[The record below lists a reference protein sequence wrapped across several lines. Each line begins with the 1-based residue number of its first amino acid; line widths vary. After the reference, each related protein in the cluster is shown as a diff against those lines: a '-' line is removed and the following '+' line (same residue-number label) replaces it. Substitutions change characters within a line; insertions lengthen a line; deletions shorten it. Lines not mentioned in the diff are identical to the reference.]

1 MQLGI
6 IGVPGDSRVDTLE
19 RFLHAQQCDVIVVNS
34 RSFSAQESWAFDG
47 EHTWYRGQNLS
58 RARAWCLFT
67 YPPSFPNMWTDF
79 ENYFL
84 YRDWYEDYMHK
95 REHRS
100 FLVAW
105 LLALGHRGVPVL
117 NPPEHG
123 IGLQYKPVE
132 LELARQEGLKTPR
145 TLITNDP
152 ERVRAFAAEVPEVVY
167 KPAFGGSECRVL
179 GEKEM
184 AQLELLKAS
193 PVTFQECIRGKSIR
207 VMVVD
212 GKVVSAVRLMSDYL
226 DYRSDPD
233 YSAGKTPY
241 ETVELPE
248 RLLNAAVRVIERY
261 GLYFSGID
269 FIETAEGEYVF
280 LEANASPMY
289 MDIESRAQHP
299 ITAELCAALLKYANG
314 PEAYAEALQKRR
326 HRQGFASYAM
336 PGLDNVWT

>member
-1 MQLGI
+1 MHVGI
-6 IGVPGDSRVDTLE
+6 IGVPGDPRVDSLE
-19 RFLHAQQCDVIVVNS
+19 RFLKAQQSDVIVVNS
-34 RSFSAQESWAFDG
+34 RSFSEQQSWAFDG
-47 EHTWYRGQNLS
+47 EHTWYQNQNLS
-58 RARAWCLFT
+58 QARAWCLFT
-67 YPPSFPNMWTDF
+67 YPPTFPRMWTDF
-79 ENYFL
+79 EDYFL

-105 LLALGHRGVPVL
+105 LLSLGHRGIPVL

-123 IGLQYKPVE
+123 VGLQYKPVE
-132 LELARQEGLKTPR
+132 LELARQEGLTCPK

-152 ERVRAFAAEVPEVVY
+152 DRVREFLKAVPEVVY
-167 KPAFGGSECRVL
+167 KPAFGGSECRPV
-179 GEKEM
+179 GEKEL
-184 AQLELLKAS
+184 ANLEQLRVS

-212 GKVVSAVRLMSDYL
+212 GQVVSAVRLMSDYL

-233 YSAGKTPY
+233 YVAGKTVY
-241 ETVELPE
+241 EPVELPTE
-248 RLLNAAVRVIERY
+248 LLAAAVRVVERY

-289 MDIESRAQHP
+289 MDIEQRAEHP
-299 ITAELCAALLKYANG
+299 ITAEICAALLKHANN
-314 PEAYAEALQKRR
+314 PEAYTRALQNRR
-326 HRQGFASYAM
+326 HRRGLMSYVM
-336 PGLDNVWT
+336 PGFENVWT

>member
-6 IGVPGDSRVDTLE
+6 VGVPGDPRVDALE
-19 RFLHAQQCDVIVVNS
+19 RFLRAQQADVTVVNS
-34 RSFSAQESWAFDG
+34 RSLSQQESWAFDG
-47 EHTWYRGQNLS
+47 EYTWYKGQNLN
-58 RARAWCLFT
+58 AVKAWCLLT
-67 YPPSFPNMWTDF
+67 YPPSFPRMWTDF

-105 LLALGHRGVPVL
+105 LLSLGHRGVPVL

-132 LELARQEGLKTPR
+132 LELARQEGLTLPK

-152 ERVRAFAAEVPEVVY
+152 ERVRAFLDAVPEVVY
-167 KPAFGGSECRVL
+167 KPAFGGSECRLV
-179 GEKEM
+179 GEKELAHL
-184 AQLELLKAS
+184 AQVRVS
-193 PVTFQECIRGKSIR
+193 PVTFQECVRGKSIR
-207 VMVVD
+207 IMVVD
-212 GKVVSAVRLMSDYL
+212 GQVVSAVRLVSDYL
-226 DYRSDPD
+226 DYRSDPA
-233 YSAGKTPY
+233 YSAGQTPY
-241 ETVELPE
+241 ETVELPAD
-248 RLLNAAVRVIERY
+248 LCAAAVRVVDRY

-269 FIETAEGEYVF
+269 FIETEAGEYVF

-289 MDIESRAQHP
+289 MDIEQRAEHP
-299 ITAELCAALLKYANG
+299 ITAEICAALLKYANG
-314 PEAYAEALQKRR
+314 PEAYVKALVKRR
-326 HRQGFASYAM
+326 QRQGFVAYAM